1 VSAADGASGSS
12 VYTAHMR
19 IAAGVCGLILCL
31 GTGFAAGDRGA
42 IAGTVIDSNGIVV
55 AGTAVQVKNIQSGA
69 TAKATTSAQG
79 KYQIPDLAPGT
90 YEVSVNVPALKPYSR
105 KDVTVQTA
113 KTLDLEI
120 HLEDTTQLNTLGE
133 DRFGAAADLKRHNPP
148 AGPAPRIEGKPDLS
162 GVWWTPMTVDPGK
175 PEFTPWAEQVMKERT
190 DNLRKENPQA
200 HCLPSAILRRGP
212 IYEFVQGRQ
221 LMVEIS
227 DDDSP
232 GFFQIYLD
240 GRGHPADPNP
250 QWYGDNVGHW
260 EGDTLV
266 VDRTAFDDRAYLDQ
280 EQHPHTDKLHIIE
293 RYRRIDM
300 GHLETV
306 ITVEDPGILA
316 KPWTFKRMS
325 ELAPAE
331 RIWEFI
337 CPENNR
343 DVPHLVGK

>member
-1 VSAADGASGSS
+1 
-12 VYTAHMR
+12 MR
-19 IAAGVCGLILCL
+19 IAANIW
-31 GTGFAAGDRGA
+31 
-42 IAGTVIDSNGIVV
+42 GTVICVSAAFGAGGSGTITGTVFDSNGVVV
-55 AGTAVQVKNIQSGA
+55 ASATVQAKNAQSGT
-69 TAKATTSAQG
+69 TAKAVTSAQG
-79 KYQIPDLAPGT
+79 KYTLPDLAPGT
-90 YEVSVNVPALKPYSR
+90 YEIDVSVPALKPYSH
-105 KDVTVQTA
+105 KGVTVQMA
-113 KTLDLEI
+113 KTVDLEI
-120 HLEDTTQLNTLGE
+120 HLEDTTQLSTLGE
-133 DRFGAAADLKRHNPP
+133 DRFGAAADLTRHRPP
-148 AGPAPRIEGKPDLS
+148 SGPAPRIDGKPDLS
-162 GVWWTPMTVDPGK
+162 GVWWTPSTVDPGK
-175 PEFTPWAEQVMKERT
+175 PEFLPSAEKVMQERT
-190 DNLRKENPQA
+190 ENLRKDNPQA

-212 IYEFVQGRQ
+212 IYEFVQGRE

-250 QWYGDNVGHW
+250 QWYGDNIGHW

-266 VDRTAFDDRAYLDQ
+266 VDRTSFDDRAYLDQ
-280 EQHPHTDKLHIIE
+280 EQHPHSDKLHIIE

-300 GHLETV
+300 GHLETEV
-306 ITVEDPGILA
+306 TVEDPGIL
-316 KPWTFKRMS
+316 KRPWTMKRKS